1 MLRLLHG
8 LDHDDF
14 RTCLFLLL
22 LYHDFRHVTGIDDIL
37 ALVSLTHG
45 NILTQISVRWHELLR
60 V

>member
-1 MLRLLHG
+1 MLCLLYR

-22 LYHDFRHVTGIDDIL
+22 FYHDFRHVSGIDETL

-45 NILTQISVRWHELLR
+45 NILTQISVCWHELLR